1 MQNRVDIQLIEDAAK
16 RLEGLAVRT
25 PLLESP
31 QINDALG
38 LRVLFKAEC
47 LQRTGSFKFRGA
59 YTKLSRLT
67 TQARENGVVAYSSG
81 NHAQGVSAA
90 AQTLGLHA
98 TNIMPSDAPRIKIDN
113 TRGYGA
119 DVIHYERHSEDRRII
134 AEQFSARTGATIVP
148 PFNDVDVI
156 SGQGT
161 TGLEID
167 SQLSA
172 LGVDADAVFCP
183 VGGGGLLSGLATA
196 IRAKRSQ
203 MEIWCAE
210 PAGYDDVTRS
220 IVSGRIET
228 ADTDV
233 RTICDAIVTPQ
244 PGDITFEIIRQ
255 LVQGGLVVSD
265 AEVKNAMAL
274 LFDRLKLVVEP
285 GGSVAFAG
293 LLKHRASWRGKTVV
307 VVLSGGNVDR
317 TDFATYLSEATPAKD
332 MLASG

>member
-1 MQNRVDIQLIEDAAK
+1 MQENVGIELIEDAAR
-16 RLEGLAVRT
+16 RLDGLAVRT

-31 QINDALG
+31 QINETLG

-59 YTKLSRLT
+59 YTKLSRLSAEVR
-67 TQARENGVVAYSSG
+67 QNGVVAYSSG

-90 AQTLGLHA
+90 AQILGIHA

-119 DVIHYERHSEDRRII
+119 DVIHYERPSQDRRAI
-134 AEQFSARTGATIVP
+134 AEEFSRQTGAIIVP

-167 SQLSA
+167 EQLRA
-172 LGVDADAVFCP
+172 LGIVADAVFCP

-196 IRAKRSQ
+196 IKARRPQ
-203 MEIWCAE
+203 LEVWCAE

-220 IVSGRIET
+220 IISGQRET

-244 PGDITFEIIRQ
+244 PGVITFEIIRK

-265 AEVKNAMAL
+265 AEVKNTIAL

-285 GGSVAFAG
+285 GGSVAFAA
-293 LLKHRASWRGKTVV
+293 LLKNRARWSGKTVV

-317 TDFATYLSEATPAKD
+317 ADFASYLGEATTD
-332 MLASG
+332 VSMSASG